1 MSTEVSELKADLEK
15 LKADIVAKEQAAAS
29 ALSTKVKA
37 ALKTAAPHIPTY
49 ALGAAALLKL
59 FGKL

>member
-1 MSTEVSELKADLEK
+1 MSTEVSELKADFEK

-37 ALKTAAPHIPTY
+37 LAKTVAPHLPTY
-49 ALGAAALLKL
+49 ALGGLAVLKL